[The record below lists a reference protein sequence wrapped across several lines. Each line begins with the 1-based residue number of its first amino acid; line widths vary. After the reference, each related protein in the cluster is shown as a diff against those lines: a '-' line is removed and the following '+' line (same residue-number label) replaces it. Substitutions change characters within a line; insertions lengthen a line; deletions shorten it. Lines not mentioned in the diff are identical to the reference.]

1 MNIPD
6 REKRR
11 ARNIIWNAAREY
23 GFEPPLK
30 VFDPDGRADLY
41 WNSIIGAARRCY
53 GAETVDA
60 LFDAILSLE
69 TREECYNFFED
80 LCTVKEISDMAQ
92 RLEAAK
98 LLLGGSTYDQIVKA
112 VEISTATISRI
123 NRCIQYGSGGYRDV
137 IEKTQKTQ

>member
-1 MNIPD
+1 MADKNP
-6 REKRR
+6 RR
-11 ARNIIWNAAREY
+11 N
-23 GFEPPLK
+23 P
-30 VFDPDGRADLY
+30 
-41 WNSIIGAARRCY
+41 
-53 GAETVDA
+53 TTDA

-112 VEISTATISRI
+112 VEISLSLIHISEPTRH
-123 NRCIQYGSGGYRDV
+123 
-137 IEKTQKTQ
+137 